1 MPADMATDARDVC
14 AIIVATNADGELI
27 WREVAGRPLLA
38 WSVETFATAPSVAR
52 ILLVVPEAQAPR
64 AQALREQ
71 THWDKASAILSGG
84 NWRRDSVELALQTLP
99 DDCRLVAIHDAMRP
113 LVTPALI
120 EVGVALARETDVAV
134 PTEPVKET
142 IKRVRDGAIVGAVPR
157 ERLTRAQTPQVF
169 TRALLQEAYQRAAP
183 DLEPPD
189 EAALL
194 LMVGLPVSCFEGDPE
209 NLRVTSADELPIVEE
224 LLRRRNG

>member
-1 MPADMATDARDVC
+1 
-14 AIIVATNADGELI
+14 
-27 WREVAGRPLLA
+27 
-38 WSVETFATAPSVAR
+38 
-52 ILLVVPEAQAPR
+52 
-64 AQALREQ
+64 
-71 THWDKASAILSGG
+71 
-84 NWRRDSVELALQTLP
+84 
-99 DDCRLVAIHDAMRP
+99 MRP

-209 NLRVTSADELPIVEE
+209 NLRVTSVDELPVVEE